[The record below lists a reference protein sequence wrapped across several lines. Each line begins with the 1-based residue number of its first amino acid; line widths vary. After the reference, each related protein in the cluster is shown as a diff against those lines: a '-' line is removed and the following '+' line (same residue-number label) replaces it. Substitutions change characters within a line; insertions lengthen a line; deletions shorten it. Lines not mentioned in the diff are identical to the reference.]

1 MCECLAEQ
9 PEIYVCQTFNG
20 AVWRCSMDVA
30 VDKVQPLGV
39 SRTTTS
45 DSRFQHF
52 HKFNHWDSYPE
63 NLGVK
68 TLDSTRYPDAIT
80 SKRQQLGEALYK
92 FDDREQLDEDG
103 NFKLSKDR
111 PQNDLLMY
119 WIYELDL
126 DHNIFHINADSGNDN
141 DMMTAESYQ

>member
-1 MCECLAEQ
+1 M
-9 PEIYVCQTFNG
+9 Y
-20 AVWRCSMDVA
+20 VA

-39 SRTTTS
+39 SRTTTYTS
-45 DSRFQHF
+45 DSNF

-68 TLDSTRYPDAIT
+68 TLDSTRYPNAIAL
-80 SKRQQLGEALYK
+80 KRQQLGEALDK
-92 FDDREQLDEDG
+92 LDDRDQLDEDG
-103 NFKLSKDR
+103 DFKLSKNR

-126 DHNIFHINADSGNDN
+126 DHNIFHINADN
-141 DMMTAESYQ
+141 DMMTAESCQ